1 MDNTIP
7 WRLLLAL
14 AVLPLLAAAV
24 DLPQLNIWSGQDHK
38 LNFQAQESWLLLA
51 EHDRRLDGQAGPGQV
66 IVRLPSLVA
75 GSTEKA
81 KLIVDG
87 QPVARIVIWSP
98 KILAGLEADL
108 ADARRTVADA
118 LTHQG
123 LLQSKRTKAADHA
136 VSVVAAPT
144 QARPEGLSLLFA
156 ERHDLPVT
164 IKSRWSD
171 IAFGRSTQP
180 GRLGVIYDDKEQIIY
195 DRGNLTYVVLSE
207 KNLASHKAKSRLII
221 LTPDFDFQDIDNI
234 VLLKSLIKE
243 YQP

>member
-24 DLPQLNIWSGQDHK
+24 DLPQLNIWSDQDHK

-51 EHDRRLDGQAGPGQV
+51 EHDRRLDGQAEPGQV
-66 IVRLPSLVA
+66 IVRLPPLVA

-118 LTHQG
+118 LTRQG

-136 VSVVAAPT
+136 VSVVAVPT

-156 ERHDLPVT
+156 ERRDLPVT
-164 IKSRWSD
+164 IESRWSD
-171 IAFGRSTQP
+171 VAFGRSTQP

-207 KNLASHKAKSRLII
+207 KKLAVHKAKSRLII

>member
-1 MDNTIP
+1 MRNGQHHSTATSP
-7 WRLLLAL
+7 AGS
-14 AVLPLLAAAV
+14 PAAAGRGWPAAV
-24 DLPQLNIWSGQDHK
+24 NIRLADHK
-38 LNFQAQESWLLLA
+38 LDFQAQESWLLLA
-51 EHDRRLDGQAGPGQV
+51 ERDRRLDGQAAV
-66 IVRLPSLVA
+66 SRRSLSLVA

-118 LTHQG
+118 LTGQG
-123 LLQSKRTKAADHA
+123 LLQSKRTKAADRA

-156 ERHDLPVT
+156 ERRDLPVA
-164 IKSRWSD
+164 IESRWSD
-171 IAFGRSTQP
+171 VAFGSSTQP

-207 KNLASHKAKSRLII
+207 KRLAVHKAKSRLII
-221 LTPDFDFQDIDNI
+221 LTPDFDFQNIDNI

-243 YQP
+243 HQP